1 VIAQRLIEDARAAGL
16 SMEVEGGDL
25 IVEADRDP
33 PPSLLAELR
42 QHKAEV
48 IALLRSQTQET
59 VGAGQEVDDLDERAA
74 IIEEAANV
82 PKRWA
87 EGYAALSSMPGPAGF
102 LPERWARIIDAAGVF
117 IDKWAAKAIACGW
130 TDIDIFGCDGAAP
143 DRRFDCMGLIMLVDH
158 FEMVAID
165 PAGAD
170 LRALT
175 GGALQRYRR
184 KPKPDHTV
192 RLWDLATA
200 GRDAG

>member
-1 VIAQRLIEDARAAGL
+1 MSALNLLDTCRAAGL
-16 SMEVEGGDL
+16 SIEVDGGDL
-25 IVEADRDP
+25 IVEADGNP

-48 IALLRSQTQET
+48 IALLRPQNQET
-59 VGAGQEVDDLDERAA
+59 VGAGQDVDDLDERAA
-74 IIEEAANV
+74 IIKEGATV

-87 EGYAALSSMPGPAGF
+87 EGYAALSTMSAPAGF
-102 LPERWARIIDAAGVF
+102 SPERWTRIIDAAGTF
-117 IDKWAAKAIACGW
+117 LDQWAAKAIACGW
-130 TDIDIFGCDGAAP
+130 GDIDVFGCDDTAP
-143 DRRFDCMGLIMLVDH
+143 DRRFDCMGLLLLLDRMEV
-158 FEMVAID
+158 VALD

-175 GGALQRYRR
+175 GDPQRYRR